1 MSLSTHSLK
10 RIGTIKEGLREGLN
24 RETIGKRCG
33 VTKRTIDR
41 DIKTWVNSGL
51 FETWIRE
58 EFLDLHNYVR
68 DADPVEAY
76 RQVSKLVAKMITQKI
91 EAKTEHREIKLS
103 WEIHDS
109 STKDKVSAA
118 HRAAKLS
125 QE

>member
-1 MSLSTHSLK
+1 MSLSTHTLK
-10 RIGTIKEGLREGLN
+10 RLSTIKTGLREGLT
-24 RETIGKRCG
+24 RPVLGKRCG
-33 VTKRTIDR
+33 VTEKTIDR
-41 DIKTWVNSGL
+41 DIKAWVNSGL

-109 STKDKVSAA
+109 STKDSVSAA
-118 HRAAKLS
+118 HRAEKLS
-125 QE
+125 QQ